1 MARRGKKDEV
11 TVVTDA
17 PTAHSDDL
25 EMRQKRYAV
34 SMIVRTTC
42 FGLIFVFHGWMRVA
56 CVLGAAVIPAIAV
69 VLANARDN
77 RTPPAQKAGHGSEQ
91 VDVPMI
97 TPGHVIPGEIEH

>member
-1 MARRGKKDEV
+1 M

-25 EMRQKRYAV
+25 EMRQKRYAI
-34 SMIVRTTC
+34 SMIIRTSC
-42 FGLIFVFHGWMRVA
+42 FGLIFVFHSWWLRIP

-77 RTPPAQKAGHGSEQ
+77 RTPPAQKAGHEAEQ
-91 VDVPMI
+91 VDAPMI
-97 TPGHVIPGEIEH
+97 TSGHVIPGEIEH